1 MDREGAALALL
12 ATLAD
17 IGGSIQCRDAA
28 PDDPTT
34 LEGWKQRCH
43 KLHRNLLIFG
53 VLGNK
58 SIGQEP

>member
-1 MDREGAALALL
+1 MDREGAALALP

-34 LEGWKQRCH
+34 LEGWKQ
-43 KLHRNLLIFG
+43 
-53 VLGNK
+53 
-58 SIGQEP
+58 